1 MFCIEHTIY
10 LSRKCGFQYADIY
23 FYCSPFFQCMPGVAK
38 GVSCVGG
45 VRASCSNDK
54 LLLPGGG
61 VEDGD
66 EVPLLW

>member
-1 MFCIEHTIY
+1 LNIF
-10 LSRKCGFQYADIY
+10 DIY
-23 FYCSPFFQCMPGVAK
+23 FYYSLSFQCMPGVAK